1 MKKIQL
7 LLLFSLFFGIN
18 LLNAQSNSDKYR
30 EANPEQNYVQDNS
43 EKAQLWKKMIDAK
56 FQRNESLYNQ
66 LQQEFNAK
74 YPDNGDR
81 IAPSN
86 TDPHPDNSGINPP
99 FNGDWGTGD
108 VRIYAGAL
116 PLGPAANS
124 QGIFDLEV
132 DTLGNKYA
140 ALISANKD
148 SLSIYKST
156 DQGLTWTRITRIN
169 PGGTNKWN
177 ALDMY
182 ITDSLGV
189 FRIGIAA
196 CRTTTAS
203 SFDGEIWW
211 MSVIDDGSGFRTQQ
225 IQATAPN
232 TGMMNPSIISD
243 GWEYS
248 ASLTY
253 WYITYQRVNSGTGVG
268 TQCLASLTRNWG
280 YAWEHDTV
288 RSGFNDFNLSMNY
301 ADYSSAESL
310 YVGITNDITPT
321 DPNLRIFRISL
332 GNFGTTTGWTQFNV
346 ANTSSLAE
354 FDCDLAV
361 NRTNDQMGITY
372 TAGTGN
378 TDILGRYWDGT
389 TYWGT
394 VVNISTQSNSESRAR
409 LNCQDRQ
416 GAYRMAFIS
425 SGSMDTVIYISGFTL
440 ATLGSR
446 QIVNQSS
453 TSGASTSTSPDVA
466 GFRISAGT
474 FGGGVVFSLL
484 GPQDLYYDGSN
495 ITPTGITQNETEIPA
510 QYSLSQNYPNP
521 FNPTTNINF
530 SIPKTGLVKIS
541 VFDMLGREVAV
552 IVNKEMTAGSYLANF
567 DASKLSSGVYFYRLV
582 SGDFTATKKMMLIK

>member
-7 LLLFSLFFGIN
+7 MLLLTVFFGVNCIF
-18 LLNAQSNSDKYR
+18 AQSNADKYR
-30 EANPEQNYVQDNS
+30 EANPDQNNVQDNS

-56 FQRNESLYNQ
+56 FQRNETLYYQ

-74 YPDNGDR
+74 YPNNGDQV
-81 IAPSN
+81 PPTN
-86 TDPHPDNSGINPP
+86 TDPYEDKSGYNPP
-99 FNGDWGTGD
+99 FIGDWGTGD
-108 VRIYAGAL
+108 VRVYAGAL

-156 DQGLTWTRITRIN
+156 DQGITWTRITRIN

-177 ALDMY
+177 AIDMY